1 MIGQYVSGAMV
12 KWLKE
17 LHRYNARRDQ
27 RSIHP
32 I

>member
-1 MIGQYVSGAMV
+1 MIGQYVADAMV

-17 LHRYNARRDQ
+17 LHRYNGRRD
-27 RSIHP
+27 RHSIHP